1 MLIISLENSDI
12 TVLNVTGKGKLHKTC
27 LFRLIVLNKCI
38 NILIWTY
45 IDALCLFVNV
55 IAILFY
61 F

>member
-12 TVLNVTGKGKLHKTC
+12 MVLNVTGKLHKTW

-45 IDALCLFVNV
+45 IYALCLFVNV
-55 IAILFY
+55 IIAILFY